1 MKGKKMT
8 DFIPPEN
15 CTYYRTEGVGG
26 EVSENWY
33 SYPDGK
39 LIASR
44 TIRKDGQVETMM
56 HPVDTS

>member
-1 MKGKKMT
+1 MT